1 MIEKITIVLA
11 SLSLIA
17 LGWYLSSSRN
27 KDTKPPEPNDLL
39 YKLQDRWLD
48 TIDKV
53 LGKAFS
59 GRFIAIVLDS
69 IIFPGAVILCGYLT
83 HQKLVE
89 PETFIAVLGGY
100 ALLVKETR
108 LKYFERTDR
117 DQTKEESK
125 DEKVIVSSPVV
136 STESK
141 PS

>member
-1 MIEKITIVLA
+1 MMDKLITVFFVL
-11 SLSLIA
+11 LLIA
-17 LGWYLSSSRN
+17 IGWVLSTLLN
-27 KDTKPPEPNDLL
+27 KEKRPQDANELL

-48 TIDKV
+48 TVDRI

-108 LKYFERTDR
+108 LKYFDRTDR
-117 DQTKEESK
+117 DQTKEENK
-125 DEKVIVSSPVV
+125 DEKVSVNSSG
-136 STESK
+136 TTGA
-141 PS
+141 